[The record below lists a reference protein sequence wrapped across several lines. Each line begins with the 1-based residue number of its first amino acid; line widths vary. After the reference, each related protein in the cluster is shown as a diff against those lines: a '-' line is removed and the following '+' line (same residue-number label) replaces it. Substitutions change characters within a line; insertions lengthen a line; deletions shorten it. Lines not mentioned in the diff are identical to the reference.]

1 MIFIKHLFYK
11 CNRITFVGVI
21 LKMEEIQKVIAEI
34 EMKIVKMR
42 TSLMDARTKNEAL
55 ESELNTIKEKLGQR
69 EREALDFKQKYDE
82 LRHQKEQGDWGSDKN
97 SDDENAQID
106 ALVRE
111 IDDCIGRLKA

>member
-1 MIFIKHLFYK
+1 MFYK
-11 CNRITFVGVI
+11 CNRITFVEVI

-42 TSLMDARTKNEAL
+42 TSLMDAKTKNEAL

-69 EREALDFKQKYDE
+69 EREALDFKQKYNE
-82 LRHQKEQGDWGSDKN
+82 LSHQLEQSLLDSSKN
-97 SDDENAQID
+97 TDNNDAQID

-111 IDDCIGRLKA
+111 IDDCIGRLKAE